1 MKKLAYSLVCA
12 LILVSMSRSD
22 VFAQEI
28 QKGNF
33 ILSPGIGFGYQ
44 FWGGITVGVN
54 GEYAF
59 SDQISGG
66 GYLAFTN
73 WGGYA
78 YQSNVTFFDVGVRAS
93 YHFAKLLRV
102 PNKKFDPY
110 AGAQVG
116 GAFSNY
122 DNEYTVGGV
131 KYRYNGSYGRGVRG
145 GLYAGA
151 RWYFND
157 RFGVYGE
164 VGFALCPIMGG
175 VTFKF

>member
-33 ILSPGIGFGYQ
+33 ILSPGIGFGYH
-44 FWGGITVGVN
+44 FWGGVTIGIN

-59 SDQISGG
+59 SDEISGG
-66 GYLAFTN
+66 GYFAYSHLSDNFY
-73 WGGYA
+73 GYSSDIA
-78 YQSNVTFFDVGVRAS
+78 YNFVDFGVRAS

-116 GAFSNY
+116 GAVGSNNY
-122 DNEYTVGGV
+122 HDVNG
-131 KYRYNGSYGRGVRG
+131 YRYNAYDGGVRG

-157 RFGVYGE
+157 RVGVYGE
-164 VGFALCPIMGG
+164 VGFALCPVMVGA
-175 VTFKF
+175 TFKF